1 MKRRAPSSN
10 LVISSSISG
19 SRGLERSSRTSI
31 AIPEEVTRVSAKIP
45 AKRSGINPIEFV
57 DKAVRWSE
65 QPSVA
70 SDAMRM
76 SRLFARTLRDDPA
89 DADIDSHRLL
99 VRGAYIRKVASGIYS
114 WLPLGQRVLRKV

>member
-45 AKRSGINPIEFV
+45 AKRSGINPIGFV
-57 DKAVRWSE
+57 HKPEVVQQRGAT
-65 QPSVA
+65 SVA
-70 SDAMRM
+70 SEHAALACVDAPRR
-76 SRLFARTLRDDPA
+76 RLPP
-89 DADIDSHRLL
+89 L
-99 VRGAYIRKVASGIYS
+99 VPGG
-114 WLPLGQRVLRKV
+114 PEQG